1 MEQPS
6 VSEMTASGSELFTT
20 LQAVFR
26 KLAPEDLLV
35 SALLLLVCYLL
46 ARLLRRLFKGAMARS
61 RLSGNL
67 QRFLC
72 QALRFALDFVI
83 VLIVA
88 DSLGIPVTSLLAVFS
103 LLGLALSLSLQNLLG
118 NLISGVV
125 LLTAHP
131 FEAGDFIELQGVSG
145 TVKQVAL
152 FQTQLDTVDNK
163 LIYIPN
169 SDVLSS
175 TIVNCSGESTRRV
188 DISFSASYDAPTET
202 VRAAI
207 LECAASLPQVL
218 AEPPAEAVVSGFGD
232 SNVNYTAR
240 LWVRSEDCIAVRDQM
255 NGRILDYYR
264 KHGVEMSYPRV
275 LLRP

>member
-1 MEQPS
+1 MASS
-6 VSEMTASGSELFTT
+6 VSDMAASGSNFFET
-20 LQAVFR
+20 LKAVFD
-26 KLAPEDLLV
+26 KLALGDLLS
-35 SALLLLVCYLL
+35 SALLLLIGYLIV
-46 ARLLRRLFKGAMARS
+46 RLLRRFFHGAMSRS
-61 RLSGNL
+61 HLSKNL
-67 QRFLC
+67 QHFLE
-72 QALRFALDFVI
+72 QALRFALDFI
-83 VLIVA
+83 LVLIVA

-103 LLGLALSLSLQNLLG
+103 LLGLALSLSVQSLLG

-125 LLTAHP
+125 LLTTQP
-131 FEAGDFIELQGVSG
+131 FGVGDFIELKGVSG

-175 TIVNCSGESTRRV
+175 TIVNYSGESTRRV
-188 DISFSASYDAPTET
+188 DVVLCASYDAPTET

-218 AEPPAEAVVSGFGD
+218 AEPPAEVVVSGFGE
-232 SNVNYTAR
+232 SNVEYTAR
-240 LWVRSEDCIAVRDQM
+240 LWVRSDACVATRDEM
-255 NGRILDYYR
+255 NGRILEYYR

-275 LLRP
+275 QLRS